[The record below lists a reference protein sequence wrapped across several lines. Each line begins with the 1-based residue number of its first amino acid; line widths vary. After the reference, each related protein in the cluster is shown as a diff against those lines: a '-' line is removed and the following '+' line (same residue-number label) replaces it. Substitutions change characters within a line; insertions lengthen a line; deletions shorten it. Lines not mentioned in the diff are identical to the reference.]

1 MRTLSRNILETIGN
15 TPLLKVEIE
24 GVELF
29 LKLEMFNPG
38 GSIKDRVALAI
49 IEDGERRGKL
59 TPEKA
64 VIEATSGNTGIGLAL
79 VCSAKGYRCVIVM
92 PENMS
97 DERKKILKAYGAEL
111 ILTPAEEG
119 IPGAVR
125 KVEELLEKEPDRYFP
140 ARQFENPVNPQVHY
154 ETTASEIL
162 EQMGVFPQVFVAGVG
177 TGGTLTGI
185 GKRFKEVNPE
195 CLVVAVEPKTC
206 AVISGKPPGVHR
218 IQGIGAGFIPK
229 VLDIELI
236 DRVETVSFEEA
247 KKYSNLLAS
256 QFGILSGISAG
267 ANVAGAL
274 KVAKETGKKR
284 RVVTVLP
291 DTGERYLSTD
301 LFD

>member
-1 MRTLSRNILETIGN
+1 MRMLSRSILETIGN

-49 IEDGERRGKL
+49 IEDGEKRGKL

-79 VCSAKGYRCVIVM
+79 VCAAKGYRCIIAM

-97 DERKKILKAYGAEL
+97 NERKKILKAYGVEL

-125 KVEELLEKEPDRYFP
+125 KVKELLEKEPDRYFP

-154 ETTASEIL
+154 ETTAPEIL
-162 EQMGVFPQVFVAGVG
+162 EQMGVFPEVFVAGVG
-177 TGGTLTGI
+177 TGGTLT
-185 GKRFKEVNPE
+185 
-195 CLVVAVEPKTC
+195 
-206 AVISGKPPGVHR
+206 
-218 IQGIGAGFIPK
+218 
-229 VLDIELI
+229 
-236 DRVETVSFEEA
+236 
-247 KKYSNLLAS
+247 
-256 QFGILSGISAG
+256 
-267 ANVAGAL
+267 
-274 KVAKETGKKR
+274 
-284 RVVTVLP
+284 
-291 DTGERYLSTD
+291 
-301 LFD
+301 

>member
-1 MRTLSRNILETIGN
+1 MKMLSRSILENIGN
-15 TPLLKVEIE
+15 TPLLRIEIE

-49 IEDGERRGKL
+49 IEDAEKKGELSQK
-59 TPEKA
+59 KA
-64 VIEATSGNTGIGLAL
+64 VIEATSGNTGIGLVL
-79 VCSAKGYRCVIVM
+79 VCAAKGYKCIIVM

-97 DERKKILKAYGAEL
+97 EERKKILRAYGAEL

-119 IPGAVR
+119 IPGAVK
-125 KVEELLEKEPDRYFP
+125 KVEELVRKDPEKYFH
-140 ARQFENPVNPQVHY
+140 ARQFENPVNPLIHY
-154 ETTASEIL
+154 ETTAVEIL
-162 EQMGVFPQVFVAGVG
+162 EQMGVLPEIFVAGVG

-195 CLVVAVEPKTC
+195 CLLVAVEPDTS
-206 AVISGKPPGVHR
+206 AVISGKPAGVHK

-229 VLDIELI
+229 VLDVELI
-236 DRVETVSFEEA
+236 DKVETVSFEEA

-256 QFGILSGISAG
+256 RFGILSGISAG
-267 ANVAGAL
+267 ANVRVAI
-274 KVAKETGKKR
+274 KVAKETGKKK
-284 RVVTVLP
+284 RVVTILP

>member
-1 MRTLSRNILETIGN
+1 MRTLSRSILETIGN

-49 IEDGERRGKL
+49 IEDGEKRGKL

-79 VCSAKGYRCVIVM
+79 VCAAKGYRCIIAM

-125 KVEELLEKEPDRYFP
+125 KVKELLEKEPDRYFP

-162 EQMGVFPQVFVAGVG
+162 EQMGVFPEVFVAGVG

-195 CLVVAVEPKTC
+195 CLVVAVEPRTC
-206 AVISGKPPGVHR
+206 AVISGKPPGAHK

-229 VLDIELI
+229 ILNVELI

-247 KKYSNLLAS
+247 RKYSKLLAS

-274 KVAKETGKKR
+274 RVAKETGKKR